1 MMLKMSVMSIVCC
14 SIFVLIC
21 IIVYVSNYINILCC
35 ISSVEPDSQSIQ
47 ANFCFM
53 SNLIFFCI
61 IKNRLNNEE

>member
-14 SIFVLIC
+14 SIFILIC
-21 IIVYVSNYINILCC
+21 IIVYVSNYINILCY